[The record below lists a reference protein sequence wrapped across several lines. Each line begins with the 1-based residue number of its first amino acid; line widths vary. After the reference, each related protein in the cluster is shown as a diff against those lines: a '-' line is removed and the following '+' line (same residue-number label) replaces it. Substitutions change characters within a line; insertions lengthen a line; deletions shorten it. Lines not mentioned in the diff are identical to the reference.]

1 MAARGYDQAPM
12 SSLSSSAS
20 SASVVQIGEGSYS
33 PGDVY
38 VECLLPKVLQPQLS
52 ATTGKS
58 AGKQKHKTNQSN
70 HGLDHTRS
78 SQRHDSS
85 HPGVV
90 VLALEDHPAVL
101 QAQEECHT
109 LLNGN
114 DVSVVEDHD
123 VKEDVVQILGTEAEL
138 VFPTRNIFRYLVMF
152 VKHLDEFLEFNIE
165 IVDDKQTY
173 RQFKV
178 TNARSLARVEM
189 NSCQLPLALGNTDN
203 SKNRSTQAAWRY
215 VCMDL
220 QAFTSQA
227 FGTKHVTTTQIR
239 IGGNCRLLRLFF
251 QDELYEDGDLPEHLT
266 FLG

>member
-1 MAARGYDQAPM
+1 MAASGYDQTPM
-12 SSLSSSAS
+12 SSLSPSAS

-33 PGDVY
+33 SGDVY
-38 VECLLPKVLQPQLS
+38 VECLLPNVLQPQLLAS
-52 ATTGKS
+52 TGKS
-58 AGKQKHKTNQSN
+58 AGKQKKTNQSN
-70 HGLDHTRS
+70 HGLDHSRS
-78 SQRHDSS
+78 SQRHDTS

-90 VLALEDHPAVL
+90 TLALEDHPAVL
-101 QAQEECHT
+101 QAQEECQT

-123 VKEDVVQILGTEAEL
+123 VKEDTVQILGTEAEL

-152 VKHLDEFLEFNIE
+152 VKHLDEFLEFNVE

-189 NSCQLPLALGNTDN
+189 TSCQLPLALGNTD
-203 SKNRSTQAAWRY
+203 SKKSSTQAAWRY
-215 VCMDL
+215 VCLDL
-220 QAFTSQA
+220 QTFTSQA

-251 QDELYEDGDLPEHLT
+251 QDELYEDSDLPEHLT

>member
-1 MAARGYDQAPM
+1 M

-20 SASVVQIGEGSYS
+20 SVSVVQIGEGSYS
-33 PGDVY
+33 PGDIY
-38 VECLLPKVLQPQLS
+38 VECLLPKVLQPQL
-52 ATTGKS
+52 TLTGKS
-58 AGKQKHKTNQSN
+58 GGKQRQKTNQSN
-70 HGLDHTRS
+70 YGVDRS
-78 SQRHDSS
+78 RTIQQHATSRPD
-85 HPGVV
+85 VV
-90 VLALEDHPAVL
+90 VLAFEDHPAVL
-101 QAQEECHT
+101 QAQEECQT

-138 VFPTRNIFRYLVMF
+138 VFPTHNIFRYLVMF
-152 VKHLDEFLEFNIE
+152 VKHLDEFLDFYVE

-189 NSCQLPLALGNTDN
+189 TTCQLPLTLGNTVGR
-203 SKNRSTQAAWRY
+203 KSTQAAWRY

-220 QAFTSQA
+220 QAFTNQA

-251 QDELYEDGDLPEHLT
+251 QDELYEDSELPEHLA